1 MIKKIKNE
9 APDLRRL
16 SEDPMTGL
24 NTGTMK
30 ALVFGNL
37 DKYFDMMMEIDGI
50 SDDEKEVYELAV
62 RAFINDISINGLPTI
77 HLGRYDREL
86 QCSLTTF
93 GLTEK
98 FNEMINRE
106 REYYP

>member
-1 MIKKIKNE
+1 MAKKVKNE
-9 APDLRRL
+9 APDLHRL

-24 NTGTMK
+24 YKGTMK

-37 DKYFDMMMEIDGI
+37 DKYFDQMMKIDGI
-50 SDDEKEVYELAV
+50 NDDEKEVYELAV

-77 HLGRYDREL
+77 HLGRYNREL
-86 QCSLTTF
+86 QCSLMTF
-93 GLTEK
+93 DLTEK
-98 FNEMINRE
+98 FNEMLNRE